1 VDAFHN
7 GEKVRFRRMDNV
19 VGEAEASG
27 LATRLLDDQELLLM
41 SAEEL
46 ATFAVAEKDV
56 SRRKAMLEEMASIE
70 ENCT

>member
-1 VDAFHN
+1 
-7 GEKVRFRRMDNV
+7 MDNV

-70 ENCT
+70 EDCT